1 MWHVHEQFARG
12 VHEQRSTNKVTVFFT
27 SLNLLYYTYEKYWFD
42 EFLPEIRNCTS
53 YAGVCRAYLIVHLK
67 CTRKSSK
74 MLCEGISSRSLLPA
88 IPNHNLFFH
97 TSFFLPYRS
106 SVSFFRSV
114 TLSLV
119 NSCAHCLDVEK
130 IQPLPH
136 QTYQWILSCACLD
149 GIFWTLLGMLLSLLL
164 LLLLLLAQVFSMSRI

>member
-1 MWHVHEQFARG
+1 MNCILYFLKSTLILTKSIG
-12 VHEQRSTNKVTVFFT
+12 LTNSCQRYGIV
-27 SLNLLYYTYEKYWFD
+27 
-42 EFLPEIRNCTS
+42 PAC
-53 YAGVCRAYLIVHLK
+53 AGVCRAYLIVHLK

-74 MLCEGISSRSLLPA
+74 KLCEGISSRSLLPA

-114 TLSLV
+114 TLFLL
-119 NSCAHCLDVEK
+119 NSCAHCLDVER

-149 GIFWTLLGMLLSLLL
+149 GIFWTLLGRLLSLLL

>member
-1 MWHVHEQFARG
+1 MRGKHSLNSLARNVADMSATCRRHVHMSPLSRRHFVSLRHRRG
-12 VHEQRSTNKVTVFFT
+12 PDIPVTVFFT

-97 TSFFLPYRS
+97 TSFFLS
-106 SVSFFRSV
+106 SVSFFRIV
-114 TLSLV
+114 LSFGY
-119 NSCAHCLDVEK
+119 
-130 IQPLPH
+130 I
-136 QTYQWILSCACLD
+136 I
-149 GIFWTLLGMLLSLLL
+149 SLK
-164 LLLLLLAQVFSMSRI
+164 